1 MAKVADSAKP
11 FTPAVAPD
19 SRSALALR
27 QHAPGG
33 LLGDQ
38 EGPEGADLDGPFDV
52 VGRQVDQRA
61 AHPGA
66 GVVDHDIRRARLG
79 LDRLEQRGNILR
91 IGGVAFM
98 DGGARL
104 AGERRKLVGL
114 AGGDGNGEPVVG
126 KQARERGAEPGPG
139 ADNQRRAVFRLV
151 HLGVPRCLGSEAGIS

>member
-1 MAKVADSAKP
+1 MSPDTGRAALRMPQSITRCATWMPFWAKFAGHRWARPRSANLPMAKAADSGSPSRRHWRPSAGWR
-11 FTPAVAPD
+11 PAPRYH
-19 SRSALALR
+19 S
-27 QHAPGG
+27 PGG

-38 EGPEGADLDGPFDV
+38 ESPEGADLDGPFDV

-66 GVVDHDIRRARLG
+66 GVVARDIRRARLG

-98 DGGARL
+98 DSGACL

-114 AGGDGNGEPVVG
+114 AGGDGNGEP
-126 KQARERGAEPGPG
+126 
-139 ADNQRRAVFRLV
+139 
-151 HLGVPRCLGSEAGIS
+151 